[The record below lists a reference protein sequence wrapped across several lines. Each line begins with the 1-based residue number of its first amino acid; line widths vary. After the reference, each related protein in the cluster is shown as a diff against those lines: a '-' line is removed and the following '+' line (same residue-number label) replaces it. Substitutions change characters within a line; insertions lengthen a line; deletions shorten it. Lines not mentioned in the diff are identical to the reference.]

1 METVVI
7 EKVVAPIAQKV
18 LYMVYRASQGRPYAT
33 FWETEEFAI
42 NSADRMAL
50 REGITAVV
58 RMDSTVR
65 NDESGIMER
74 AGLSLARW

>member
-7 EKVVAPIAQKV
+7 EKVVAPISQKV
-18 LYMVYRASQGRPYAT
+18 MYMVYRASQGRPYAT

-42 NSADRMAL
+42 SSADRMAL

-58 RMDSTVR
+58 RMDSTSRNESDEIVR
-65 NDESGIMER
+65 SGM
-74 AGLSLARW
+74 SLARW